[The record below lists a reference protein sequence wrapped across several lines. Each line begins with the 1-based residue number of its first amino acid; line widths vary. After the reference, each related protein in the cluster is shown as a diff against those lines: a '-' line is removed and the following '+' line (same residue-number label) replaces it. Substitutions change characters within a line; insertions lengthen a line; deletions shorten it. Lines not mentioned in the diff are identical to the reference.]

1 MLDTPPM
8 LVELSVMEQRY
19 QAVSLVIHDGE
30 SVVDVARRFGVSR
43 QTVHSWLSRYEV
55 KGLIGL
61 TDRSRR
67 PKGCAHQMPAEVEAV
82 VLEMRRVNPGWVRVG
97 CCMSWSGQVSS
108 RCRHVRGCI
117 GC

>member
-19 QAVSLVIHDGE
+19 QAVSLAIHDGE

-43 QTVHSWLSRYEV
+43 QTVHSWLSRYEAR
-55 KGLIGL
+55 GLAGL

-67 PKGCAHQMPAEVEAV
+67 PKGCAHQMPPEV
-82 VLEMRRVNPGWVRVG
+82 
-97 CCMSWSGQVSS
+97 
-108 RCRHVRGCI
+108 
-117 GC
+117 